1 MELGKSP
8 GGKEENTGNASKFSD
23 KLMMGIV
30 EVTSTNPVKLCRPS
44 KGPRLAAPCANG
56 PSVMTVLASGAP
68 AALNTLIVIVA
79 VCVVDGFP

>member
-1 MELGKSP
+1 VELGRSP

-44 KGPRLAAPCANG
+44 KGPRLAAPAI
-56 PSVMTVLASGAP
+56 TAP
-68 AALNTLIVIVA
+68 HGNVG
-79 VCVVDGFP
+79 D